1 MMRIKEILSFV
12 VWGTR
17 SSFKNPTQ
25 WQPLRSRSN
34 PPGSPFLKGGIFRA
48 FLLPPLWKRGEGE
61 IFGGSGA
68 TIHVAKFVFRTQALL
83 WTCVLWSA
91 VHGSYGAELKPEKN
105 HLEVAIAATGP
116 LYLPVILAN
125 EAGYFSKRGVTVN
138 LSTLSATASAQALLS
153 GQVDIYQGGTATI
166 HANVAGSDLIYIAAS
181 VDRSTLVLFGQK
193 GITSFDQLRGK
204 SVATTSVGAFGEIA
218 IRKTAKERGMEVG
231 KDLKLLY
238 HKGPPDALSTF
249 LVGNA
254 DGLIVTPPQ
263 TEIARGKGF
272 PVIIDYY
279 EKGLKII
286 GPGTGVA
293 RSFAQKNPT
302 TLKIFLMGYLDGV
315 KRALDDPGYAKN
327 VLAQSSK
334 ITDQKLIDDSYNE
347 GVKVWNKDMTVDPE
361 AIKVVLEQ
369 STISKAA
376 ELDVKRFYDNTLIR
390 EVNRE
395 YASKLFPGQV
405 KW

>member
-1 MMRIKEILSFV
+1 MKQNR
-12 VWGTR
+12 R
-17 SSFKNPTQ
+17 SLHT
-25 WQPLRSRSN
+25 
-34 PPGSPFLKGGIFRA
+34 GC
-48 FLLPPLWKRGEGE
+48 LL
-61 IFGGSGA
+61 F
-68 TIHVAKFVFRTQALL
+68 ALL
-83 WTCVLWSA
+83 LFAATFSF
-91 VHGSYGAELKPEKN
+91 GAQSPDLRPEKN
-105 HLEVAIAATGP
+105 RLEVAIAATGP

-138 LSTLSATASAQALLS
+138 LTTLSATSSAQALLS
-153 GQVDIYQGGTATI
+153 GQIDIYQGGTATI
-166 HANVAGSDLIYIAAS
+166 HANVAGSEVIYIAAS

-193 GITSFDQLRGK
+193 GLTQFEQLRGK
-204 SVATTSVGAFGEIA
+204 AVATTSVGAFGEIA
-218 IRKTAKERGMEVG
+218 MRKAAKERGMEVG
-231 KDLKLLY
+231 KDIKLLY

-254 DGLIVTPPQ
+254 DGVIITPPQ
-263 TEIARGKGF
+263 TEMARSKGF
-272 PVIIDYY
+272 PVIIDFY

-293 RSFAQKNPT
+293 RSFAQKYPN

-315 KRALDDPGYAKN
+315 KRSLEDPAYAKS

-334 ITDQKLIDDSYNE
+334 LTDPKLIEDSYQE

-361 AIKVVLEQ
+361 AIKLVLEQ
-369 STISKAA
+369 STVAKAA
-376 ELDVKRFYDNTLIR
+376 ELDPKRFYDNTLIR
-390 EVNRE
+390 EVNRD

>member
-1 MMRIKEILSFV
+1 MACGACFALSE
-12 VWGTR
+12 T
-17 SSFKNPTQ
+17 SHAA
-25 WQPLRSRSN
+25 QP
-34 PPGSPFLKGGIFRA
+34 
-48 FLLPPLWKRGEGE
+48 
-61 IFGGSGA
+61 
-68 TIHVAKFVFRTQALL
+68 V
-83 WTCVLWSA
+83 
-91 VHGSYGAELKPEKN
+91 ELKPEKN
-105 HLEVAIAATGP
+105 KLEVAIAAMGP

-138 LSTLSATASAQALLS
+138 ISVLSATSSAQAVLS

-166 HANVAGSDLIYIAAS
+166 HANVAGSDLIYVAAS

-193 GITSFDQLRGK
+193 GLMTLENLRGK

-218 IRKTAKERGMEVG
+218 MRKSAKERGMEIG
-231 KDLKLLY
+231 KDIKLLY
-238 HKGPPDALSTF
+238 HKGPADALSTF

-263 TEIARGKGF
+263 TEMARSRGF

-293 RSFAQKNPT
+293 RAFTQKNPN
-302 TLKIFLMGYLDGV
+302 TLKIFLMAYLDGV
-315 KRALDDPGYAKN
+315 KRSLEDPAYAKN

-334 ITDQKLIDDSYNE
+334 ITDAKLLEDSYQE

-361 AIKVVLEQ
+361 AIKLVLEQ
-369 STISKAA
+369 STVPKAA
-376 ELDVKRFYDNTLIR
+376 ELDTKRFYDNTLIR
-390 EVNRE
+390 EVNRD
-395 YASKLFPGQV
+395 YGSKLFPGQV
-405 KW
+405 K